1 MSKIKDFLRN
11 AQRWSSITVLYKR
24 RLRVLLS
31 ENGFCFTVN
40 DFISDQSRYCK
51 LFVKF
56 LLNLIWC
63 FKWIFLTFLYHF
75 PSRIG
80 MILTLYLISADIYNF
95 VKGPKSLGFSYIEVW
110 MIGTQ
115 IPILIVLLEYG
126 YILFLKKSAGKWKT
140 KRRRWIWKHKS
151 KNWMPKSRNW
161 ILQQWRST
169 GSLLE
174 GKAEISVIFG
184 WDFGRNDDLINSF
197 WI

>member
-1 MSKIKDFLRN
+1 MSKIKNFLRN

-63 FKWIFLTFLYHF
+63 FKWIFLTFYIIFLVEWEWFWH
-75 PSRIG
+75 SIWSQ
-80 MILTLYLISADIYNF
+80 LTSTINF

-115 IPILIVLLEYG
+115 IPILIALLEYSKASLVS
-126 YILFLKKSAGKWKT
+126 YPY
-140 KRRRWIWKHKS
+140 KR
-151 KNWMPKSRNW
+151 
-161 ILQQWRST
+161 
-169 GSLLE
+169 
-174 GKAEISVIFG
+174 
-184 WDFGRNDDLINSF
+184 
-197 WI
+197 